1 MNITQVQTVRKIVLL
16 AAIAVAVF
24 VFAVTDTIYPSGQA
38 VHELIEWV
46 GILLIVACIL
56 GRTWSSL
63 YIAGRKG
70 RELVTIGPYSTC
82 RNPLY
87 SFSILGAAGMGLQS
101 GSVVIGL
108 ICGAIAAIVF
118 LFVVIQEER
127 LLTEVHGKTYRS
139 YLAAVPRFVPSPGLW
154 RDEKTLTIRPPRVL
168 MTFADALVFLLAVP
182 VAEGFEYLRELGAI
196 PTLLILP

>member
-1 MNITQVQTVRKIVLL
+1 MNISRVQTIRKIVLF
-16 AAIAVAVF
+16 AAIAVAVWI
-24 VFAVTDTIYPSGQA
+24 FAVTDTIYPSGHA
-38 VHELIEWV
+38 VHELVEWI
-46 GILLIVACIL
+46 GILFIVVCIL

-87 SFSILGAAGMGLQS
+87 FFSIVGAAGMGAQS
-101 GSVVIGL
+101 GSIAIGI

-118 LFVVIQEER
+118 YVVVKQEEQ
-127 LLTEVHGKTYRS
+127 LLIKVHGRKYRD
-139 YLAAVPRFVPSPGLW
+139 YLAAVPRFIPSPGSW

-182 VAEGFEYLRELGAI
+182 IAEGFEYLRDIGMI